1 MSRRPQIAVKR
12 VYEPPTPE
20 DGRRVLVDRVWPRGL
35 RRADA
40 RIDRWA
46 KELAPSTGLRRWFG
60 HRPERF
66 AEFRERYRDE
76 LGGRDDELDELLA
89 EAPLTLLYAAR
100 DERHNNARVLA
111 ELVEER
117 RKARARPGR
126 RGPR

>member
-66 AEFRERYRDE
+66 AEFR
-76 LGGRDDELDELLA
+76 DDELDELLA